1 MKGEGKMKDERKETW
16 LAGAR
21 HEPQQKGGCRSP
33 NLIPQDVI
41 PAVRILSF
49 LQVPLCPEVPEPSPT
64 LAAPSW
70 EREFGESFFAVLSCC
85 VYIINNEKQAGVY
98 YIALIYAFGVF

>member
-1 MKGEGKMKDERKETW
+1 MNPSKKEVVAA
-16 LAGAR
+16 LISSPR
-21 HEPQQKGGCRSP
+21 MLSQQLGSSPFSRS
-33 NLIPQDVI
+33 L
-41 PAVRILSF
+41 F
-49 LQVPLCPEVPEPSPT
+49 VPRCQSLPPL
-64 LAAPSW
+64 LAAASW

>member
-1 MKGEGKMKDERKETW
+1 MKDDHKETR

-21 HEPQQKGGCRSP
+21 HEPQQKRGCSSP

-49 LQVPLCPEVPEPSPT
+49 LQVPLCPGCQSLPT
-64 LAAPSW
+64 LLAAPSW
-70 EREFGESFFAVLSCC
+70 EREFGESFFAMFLLSSC
-85 VYIINNEKQAGVY
+85 Y
-98 YIALIYAFGVF
+98 